1 MTLTDIKLAGVVS
14 LLSAHLVA
22 IWDIV
27 IVSEGLGK
35 KFLIV
40 FICETTVD
48 SWCAGVCMCVCVCVC
63 VYLTDLVWGLENR
76 GG

>member
-14 LLSAHLVA
+14 LLSTHLVA

-35 KFLIV
+35 KLLIV
-40 FICETTVD
+40 LFARLLWIL
-48 SWCAGVCMCVCVCVC
+48 GVCVCVCVC
-63 VYLTDLVWGLENR
+63 SAAIKDMR
-76 GG
+76 GKRGAPRGESE